1 MTNVNSSSR
10 DERVLVGAASG
21 FGRELVPGARP
32 ALVMVDFVRAY
43 FEPGA
48 QLYMGVDDCLHSAAR
63 VLAAA
68 RAAGI
73 LVLHTKVSFTENGV
87 DGGHFF
93 KKVGAL
99 KNFVGET
106 ALGQIMPEVAPLPG
120 EPVLV
125 KQYASAFFGTSLQS
139 TLSASQIDTL
149 IITGVSTSGCIRAT
163 AVDTIQHGFIPLI
176 PRESVGDR
184 GDGPHEAN
192 LYDIQQKYG
201 EVMSEASIVAYL
213 AGLKREDHT
222 S

>member
-1 MTNVNSSSR
+1 MSTQSPAVR
-10 DERVLVGAASG
+10 DERVLVDSESG
-21 FGRELVPGARP
+21 FGGRLSPGKKP

-48 QLYMGVDDCLHSAAR
+48 QLYMGVDECLHSAAR

-68 RAAGI
+68 REAGI
-73 LVLHTKVSFTENGV
+73 LILHTKVSFTEGGV
-87 DGGHFF
+87 DGGHFYH
-93 KKVGAL
+93 KVGAL

-106 ALGQIMPEVAPLPG
+106 YLGGIMPEVAPLPG

-139 TLSASQIDTL
+139 TLSGSQIDTL
-149 IITGVSTSGCIRAT
+149 IIAGVSTSGCIRAT
-163 AVDTIQHGFIPLI
+163 VVDTIQHGFIPLV

-184 GDGPHEAN
+184 NDAPHEAN

-201 EVMSEASIVAYL
+201 EVMSEESILAYL
-213 AGLKREDHT
+213 ANVNREAAH

>member
-1 MTNVNSSSR
+1 MHPHNIPTR
-10 DERVLVGAASG
+10 DERVLSGAESG
-21 FGRELVPGARP
+21 FGRELTPGKRP

-48 QLYMGVDDCLHSAAR
+48 QLYMGVDACLHSAAR
-63 VLAAA
+63 VLRAA
-68 RAAGI
+68 REAGI
-73 LVLHTKVSFTENGV
+73 LIVHTRVSFTENGV

-99 KNFVGET
+99 KNFVGDT
-106 ALGQIMPEVAPLPG
+106 YLGEFMPEVAPRAG

-125 KQYASAFFGTSLQS
+125 KQYASAFFGTSLSS
-139 TLSASQIDTL
+139 TLSANQIDTL
-149 IITGVSTSGCIRAT
+149 IVTGVSTSGCIRAT
-163 AVDTIQHGFIPLI
+163 VVDAIQHGFIPLV

-184 GDGPHEAN
+184 NDAPHEAN

-201 EVMSEASIVAYL
+201 EVMSEESIVAYL
-213 AGLKREDHT
+213 ADVEKEAAL